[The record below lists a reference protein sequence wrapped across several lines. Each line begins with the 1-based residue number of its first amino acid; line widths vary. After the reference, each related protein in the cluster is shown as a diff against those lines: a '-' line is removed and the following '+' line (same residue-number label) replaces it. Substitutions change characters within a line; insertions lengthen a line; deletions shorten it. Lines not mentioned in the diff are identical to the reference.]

1 MAYLK
6 NIDHLTLKDMI
17 ENVQLY
23 AGLPDGLIQLPV
35 PDSIKI
41 NRKTFS
47 IPGTMD
53 ELSKEI
59 CYGQRLFLVR
69 KEENDFGSILRAM
82 DGYYYTL
89 STKQKWDEDKA
100 LLFGKKILPLLVKDL
115 YPVAMHLITLVGEMI
130 SKEQELLFRE
140 PSKIEKAAGID
151 KLNVFS
157 ELSSLYFLRDTLKVT
172 IPEVLLTPY
181 TECLVLF
188 MKAKAESE
196 YMENYNKELAEVSK
210 TKNKFK

>member
-1 MAYLK
+1 MVCLK
-6 NIDHLTLKDMI
+6 NINHLTLKDMI
-17 ENVQLY
+17 ENIQLY
-23 AGLPDGLIQLPV
+23 SGLPDGLIQLPL

-41 NRKTFS
+41 NSKALS
-47 IPGTMD
+47 IPGTME
-53 ELSKEI
+53 ELSKMI

-69 KEENDFGSILRAM
+69 KEDNDFGAILRVM

-100 LLFGKKILPLLVKDL
+100 LLFGKKILTLLVKDL
-115 YPVAMHLITLVGEMI
+115 YPVAMHMITLVGEVI
-130 SKEQELLFRE
+130 NKEQELLYRE
-140 PSKIEKAAGID
+140 PTKIEKAAGID

-181 TECLVLF
+181 NECLVLF
-188 MKAKAESE
+188 MKAKTESD
-196 YMENYNKELAEVSK
+196 YMENYNKEIQELSK
-210 TKNKFK
+210 IKNKFK